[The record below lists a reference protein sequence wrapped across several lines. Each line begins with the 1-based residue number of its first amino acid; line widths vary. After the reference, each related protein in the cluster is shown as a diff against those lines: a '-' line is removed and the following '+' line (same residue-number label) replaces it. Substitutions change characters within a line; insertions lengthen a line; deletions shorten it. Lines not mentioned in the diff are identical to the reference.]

1 MKTSVTEMLQVE
13 YPIFAFSHCR
23 DVVAAVT
30 GAGGFG
36 VLGAVAHTPEQ
47 LEADL
52 SWIDEQVHGLP
63 YGVDLLMPRKFVG
76 AGSGGMDR
84 ASLRDMI
91 PPEHRAFLDDLLDRY
106 GIPRREAAPG
116 SRSPVASG
124 AQAGPGTP
132 GADPGVPGTPT
143 GSANPPGQQRA
154 GLQVDPK
161 SMAPLIDVAF
171 RHPIRLLASALGSPP
186 EWLVQDAHQRGVKV
200 AALAGAVKH
209 ARAHA
214 AVGVDLVIAQ
224 GTEAGGHT
232 GDVSTLVLV
241 PQVVDAVAPI
251 PVLAAG
257 GIATGRQMAA
267 SLALG
272 AAGVWCG
279 SVWLTTRESE
289 TPPAVKERMLA
300 ASSEDTVRTR
310 SFTGKPCRVLRS
322 EWTRAWEAPDA
333 PAPLPMPLQSMLSD
347 RPRRR
352 VEAVAE
358 RPGSPAVD
366 LLSPFIGQVV
376 GQMNAV
382 RPARQVVLDMV
393 EELVDAWMSVDKFL
407 AD

>member
-1 MKTSVTEMLQVE
+1 MKTPVTEMLQVE

-36 VLGAVAHTPEQ
+36 VLGAVAHPPDQ

-52 SWIDEQVHGLP
+52 AWIDEQVHGLP

-76 AGSGGMDR
+76 ADGGGMDR

-106 GIPRREAAPG
+106 GIPPQAAK
-116 SRSPVASG
+116 
-124 AQAGPGTP
+124 
-132 GADPGVPGTPT
+132 
-143 GSANPPGQQRA
+143 PPAPAKAAGQQRA

-171 RHPIRLLASALGSPP
+171 RHPIRLLASALCSPP
-186 EWLVQDAHQRGVKV
+186 EWLVQDAHQRGIKV
-200 AALAGAVKH
+200 AALAGTVKH

-232 GDVSTLVLV
+232 GEVSTLVLV
-241 PQVVDAVAPI
+241 PQVVDAVAPL

-322 EWTRAWEAPDA
+322 EWTSAWEAPDA

-358 RPGSPAVD
+358 RPGSAAAD

-393 EELVDAWMSVDKFL
+393 EGLVDAWMTVDKFL

>member
-1 MKTSVTEMLQVE
+1 LGGLAGGSAEAAALSPGVPMKTPVTEMLQVE

-36 VLGAVAHTPEQ
+36 VLGAVAHTPDQ

-52 SWIDEQVHGLP
+52 AWIDEQVHGLP

-76 AGSGGMDR
+76 ADSGGMDR

-106 GIPRREAAPG
+106 GIPPQQAKPPAPAKA
-116 SRSPVASG
+116 PAK
-124 AQAGPGTP
+124 A
-132 GADPGVPGTPT
+132 
-143 GSANPPGQQRA
+143 PGQQRA

-186 EWLVQDAHQRGVKV
+186 EWLVQDAHQRGIKV
-200 AALAGAVKH
+200 AALAGTVKH

-241 PQVVDAVAPI
+241 PQVVDAVAPV

-322 EWTRAWEAPDA
+322 EWTSAWEAPDA

-358 RPGSPAVD
+358 RFGSPAVD

-393 EELVDAWMSVDKFL
+393 EELVDAWMVVDKFL

>member
-1 MKTSVTEMLQVE
+1 MKTPVTEMLQVE

-36 VLGAVAHTPEQ
+36 VLGAVAHTPDH

-52 SWIDEQVHGLP
+52 AWIDQQVHGLP

-76 AGSGGMDR
+76 ADSGGMDR

-106 GIPRREAAPG
+106 GIPPQEAKPPAP
-116 SRSPVASG
+116 
-124 AQAGPGTP
+124 
-132 GADPGVPGTPT
+132 
-143 GSANPPGQQRA
+143 ANAPGQQRA

-186 EWLVQDAHQRGVKV
+186 EWLVQDAHQRGIKV
-200 AALAGAVKH
+200 AALAGTVKH

-241 PQVVDAVAPI
+241 PQVVDAVAPV

-322 EWTRAWEAPDA
+322 EWTNAWEAPGA

-358 RPGSPAVD
+358 RPGSAAAD

-393 EELVDAWMSVDKFL
+393 EGLVDAWMTVDKFL

>member
-1 MKTSVTEMLQVE
+1 MKTPVTEMLQVE

-36 VLGAVAHTPEQ
+36 VLGAVAHTPDQ

-52 SWIDEQVHGLP
+52 AWIDEQTRGLP

-76 AGSGGMDR
+76 AETGGADR

-91 PPEHRAFLDDLLDRY
+91 PPEHRAFLDELLDRY
-106 GIPRREAAPG
+106 GIPPTKPPRPASTGPASRGPSSSGPDGAAPA
-116 SRSPVASG
+116 RA
-124 AQAGPGTP
+124 A
-132 GADPGVPGTPT
+132 
-143 GSANPPGQQRA
+143 GQQRA

-186 EWLVQDAHQRGVKV
+186 EWLVQDAHQRGIKV

-232 GDVSTLVLV
+232 GEVSTLVLV
-241 PQVVDAVAPI
+241 PQVVDAVTPI

-322 EWTRAWEAPDA
+322 EWTDAWDAPGA

-376 GQMNAV
+376 GQLNAV

-393 EELVDAWMSVDKFL
+393 EELVDAWMTVDKFL

>member
-1 MKTSVTEMLQVE
+1 MKTPVTEMLQVE

-36 VLGAVAHTPEQ
+36 VLGAVAHTPDQ

-52 SWIDEQVHGLP
+52 AWIDEQVHGLP

-76 AGSGGMDR
+76 ADSGGMDR

-106 GIPRREAAPG
+106 GIPPQEAKPPAPARAPG
-116 SRSPVASG
+116 P
-124 AQAGPGTP
+124 
-132 GADPGVPGTPT
+132 
-143 GSANPPGQQRA
+143 QRA

-186 EWLVQDAHQRGVKV
+186 EWLVQDAHQRGIKV
-200 AALAGAVKH
+200 AALAGTVKH

-289 TPPAVKERMLA
+289 TSPAVKERMLA

-322 EWTRAWEAPDA
+322 EWTNAWEAPDA

-382 RPARQVVLDMV
+382 RPARQVVLDMA
-393 EELVDAWMSVDKFL
+393 EGLVDAWMTVDKFL

>member
-1 MKTSVTEMLQVE
+1 
-13 YPIFAFSHCR
+13 
-23 DVVAAVT
+23 
-30 GAGGFG
+30 
-36 VLGAVAHTPEQ
+36 
-47 LEADL
+47 
-52 SWIDEQVHGLP
+52 
-63 YGVDLLMPRKFVG
+63 
-76 AGSGGMDR
+76 
-84 ASLRDMI
+84 
-91 PPEHRAFLDDLLDRY
+91 
-106 GIPRREAAPG
+106 
-116 SRSPVASG
+116 
-124 AQAGPGTP
+124 
-132 GADPGVPGTPT
+132 
-143 GSANPPGQQRA
+143 
-154 GLQVDPK
+154 
-161 SMAPLIDVAF
+161 MAPLIDVAF

-186 EWLVQDAHQRGVKV
+186 DWLVQDAHQRGIKV

-214 AVGVDLVIAQ
+214 AAGVDLVIAQ

-232 GDVSTLVLV
+232 GEVSTLVLV

-322 EWTRAWEAPDA
+322 EWTNAWEAADA

-347 RPRRR
+347 RSRRR

-358 RPGSPAVD
+358 RTGSPATD

-393 EELVDAWMSVDKFL
+393 EELVDAWMTVDKFL

>member
-1 MKTSVTEMLQVE
+1 MKTPATELLQIE

-36 VLGAVAHTPEQ
+36 VLGAVAHTPDQ

-52 SWIDEQVHGLP
+52 AWVDQQVHGLP

-76 AGSGGMDR
+76 AESGGMDR
-84 ASLRDMI
+84 GSLRDMI
-91 PPEHRAFLDDLLDRY
+91 PDEHRAFLDDLLNRY
-106 GIPRREAAPG
+106 GIPPQEPAPG
-116 SRSPVASG
+116 ASAP
-124 AQAGPGTP
+124 AQR
-132 GADPGVPGTPT
+132 
-143 GSANPPGQQRA
+143 RA

-171 RHPIRLLASALGSPP
+171 RHPIRLLASALGTPP
-186 EWLVQDAHQRGVKV
+186 EWLVTDAHQRGIQV
-200 AALAGAVKH
+200 AALAGTVKH

-214 AVGVDLVIAQ
+214 AAGVDLVIAQ

-232 GDVSTLVLV
+232 GEVSTLVLV

-322 EWTRAWEAPDA
+322 EWTTAWEAPGA

-376 GQMNAV
+376 GQLSAV
-382 RPARQVVLDMV
+382 RPAREVVLGMV
-393 EELVDAWMSVDKFL
+393 EELVDTWQAVDKSM

>member
-1 MKTSVTEMLQVE
+1 MKTPVTEMLQVE

-23 DVVAAVT
+23 DVVAAVS

-52 SWIDEQVHGLP
+52 ACIDDQVHGLP

-76 AGSGGMDR
+76 AESGGMDR

-91 PPEHRAFLDDLLDRY
+91 PAEHRAFLDDLLGRY
-106 GIPRREAAPG
+106 GIPARETVPARVPDAAPG
-116 SRSPVASG
+116 TSARPARG
-124 AQAGPGTP
+124 A
-132 GADPGVPGTPT
+132 
-143 GSANPPGQQRA
+143 GQQRA

-171 RHPIRLLASALGSPP
+171 GHPIRLLASALGSPP
-186 EWLVQDAHQRGVKV
+186 EWLVEDAHQRGIKV
-200 AALAGAVKH
+200 AALAGTVKH

-214 AVGVDLVIAQ
+214 ETGVDLVIAQ

-289 TPPAVKERMLA
+289 VPPAVKERMLT
-300 ASSEDTVRTR
+300 ASSDDTVRTR

-322 EWTRAWEAPDA
+322 EWTNAWEAPDA

-352 VEAVAE
+352 IEAVAE
-358 RPGSPAVD
+358 RPGSPAVE

-376 GQMNAV
+376 GQLSAV
-382 RPARQVVLDMV
+382 RPARQVVLEMV
-393 EELVDAWMSVDKFL
+393 EELVDAWAAVDKYL
-407 AD
+407 AG

>member
-1 MKTSVTEMLQVE
+1 MKTPATEMLQIE

-36 VLGAVAHTPEQ
+36 VLGAVAHTPDQ

-52 SWIDEQVHGLP
+52 AWLDEQVHGLP

-76 AGSGGMDR
+76 AESGGMDR
-84 ASLRDMI
+84 GSLRDMI
-91 PPEHRAFLDDLLDRY
+91 PDGHRAFLDDLLNRY
-106 GIPRREAAPG
+106 GIPPQEPAPRPSAPG
-116 SRSPVASG
+116 G
-124 AQAGPGTP
+124 QANGP
-132 GADPGVPGTPT
+132 
-143 GSANPPGQQRA
+143 QRA
-154 GLQVDPK
+154 GLQVDPR

-171 RHPIRLLASALGSPP
+171 RHPIRLLASALGTPP
-186 EWLVQDAHQRGVKV
+186 EWLVSDAHQRGIQV
-200 AALAGAVKH
+200 AALAGTVKH

-214 AVGVDLVIAQ
+214 DAGVDLIIAQ

-232 GDVSTLVLV
+232 GEVSTLVLV

-322 EWTRAWEAPDA
+322 QWTSAWEAPGA

-358 RPGSPAVD
+358 RPGSPAAA

-376 GQMNAV
+376 GQLNAV
-382 RPARQVVLDMV
+382 RPAREVVLGMV
-393 EELVDAWMSVDKFL
+393 EELVDAWLAVDKSL

>member
-1 MKTSVTEMLQVE
+1 
-13 YPIFAFSHCR
+13 
-23 DVVAAVT
+23 
-30 GAGGFG
+30 
-36 VLGAVAHTPEQ
+36 
-47 LEADL
+47 
-52 SWIDEQVHGLP
+52 
-63 YGVDLLMPRKFVG
+63 
-76 AGSGGMDR
+76 
-84 ASLRDMI
+84 
-91 PPEHRAFLDDLLDRY
+91 
-106 GIPRREAAPG
+106 
-116 SRSPVASG
+116 
-124 AQAGPGTP
+124 
-132 GADPGVPGTPT
+132 
-143 GSANPPGQQRA
+143 
-154 GLQVDPK
+154 
-161 SMAPLIDVAF
+161 MAPLIDVAF

-322 EWTRAWEAPDA
+322 EWTNAWEAPDA

-393 EELVDAWMSVDKFL
+393 EELVDAWMTVDKFL

>member
-1 MKTSVTEMLQVE
+1 MKTPVTEMLRVE

-36 VLGAVAHTPEQ
+36 VLGAVAHTPGQ

-52 SWIDEQVHGLP
+52 AWIDEQVHGLP
-63 YGVDLLMPRKFVG
+63 YGVDLLMPRKFAG
-76 AGSGGMDR
+76 AESDGMDR
-84 ASLRDMI
+84 GSLRDMI
-91 PPEHRAFLDDLLDRY
+91 PAGHRAFLDDLLDRY
-106 GIPRREAAPG
+106 GIPPQEPRAPA
-116 SRSPVASG
+116 P
-124 AQAGPGTP
+124 AGK
-132 GADPGVPGTPT
+132 
-143 GSANPPGQQRA
+143 PGQQRA

-171 RHPIRLLASALGSPP
+171 RHPIKLLASALGSPP
-186 EWLVQDAHQRGVKV
+186 EWLVQDAHQRGITV
-200 AALAGAVKH
+200 AALAGTVKH

-232 GDVSTLVLV
+232 GEVSTLVLV

-289 TPPAVKERMLA
+289 TPPAVKERMIA

-322 EWTRAWEAPDA
+322 EWTSAWEAPNA

-358 RPGSPAVD
+358 RPGSPATD

-393 EELVDAWMSVDKFL
+393 EELVDAWMTVDKFL

>member
-1 MKTSVTEMLQVE
+1 VEAAALFRGVLMKTPVTEMLQVE

-36 VLGAVAHTPEQ
+36 VLGAVAHTPDQ

-52 SWIDEQVHGLP
+52 AWIDEQVHGLP

-76 AGSGGMDR
+76 ADSGGMDR

-91 PPEHRAFLDDLLDRY
+91 PAEHRAFLDDLLDRY
-106 GIPRREAAPG
+106 GIAPGQAASAPAAAP
-116 SRSPVASG
+116 
-124 AQAGPGTP
+124 AQA
-132 GADPGVPGTPT
+132 A
-143 GSANPPGQQRA
+143 SAPAAAPAQAPGQQRA
-154 GLQVDPK
+154 ALQVDPK

-186 EWLVQDAHQRGVKV
+186 EWLVQDAHQRGIKV
-200 AALAGAVKH
+200 AALAGTVKH

-214 AVGVDLVIAQ
+214 AVGVDVVIAQ

-232 GDVSTLVLV
+232 GEVSTLVLV

-289 TPPAVKERMLA
+289 TPPAVRERMLA

-322 EWTRAWEAPDA
+322 EWTSAWEAPDA

-358 RPGSPAVD
+358 RPGSPATE

-393 EELVDAWMSVDKFL
+393 EELVDAWMAVDKFL

>member
-1 MKTSVTEMLQVE
+1 MKTPVTEMLQVE

-23 DVVAAVT
+23 DVVAAVS

-47 LEADL
+47 LEVDL
-52 SWIDEQVHGLP
+52 NWIDDQVHGLP
-63 YGVDLLMPRKFVG
+63 YGVDLLMPRRFVG
-76 AGSGGMDR
+76 AESGGMDR
-84 ASLRDMI
+84 SSLRDLI
-91 PPEHRAFLDDLLDRY
+91 PAEHRAFLEDLLSRY
-106 GIPRREAAPG
+106 GIPPREAAPA
-116 SRSPVASG
+116 PAKDSG
-124 AQAGPGTP
+124 PAK
-132 GADPGVPGTPT
+132 
-143 GSANPPGQQRA
+143 SPGQQHA

-171 RHPIRLLASALGSPP
+171 RHPIKLLASALGSPP
-186 EWLVQDAHQRGVKV
+186 EWLVEEAHRRDITV
-200 AALAGAVKH
+200 AALAGTVKH

-214 AVGVDLVIAQ
+214 AAGVDIVIAQ

-232 GDVSTLVLV
+232 GEVSTLVLV

-251 PVLAAG
+251 AVLAAG
-257 GIATGRQMAA
+257 GIASGRQMAA
-267 SLALG
+267 SLTLG

-289 TPPAVKERMLA
+289 VPPAVKQRMLA

-322 EWTRAWEAPDA
+322 EWTKAWEAPDA

-352 VEAVAE
+352 IEAVAE
-358 RPGSPAVD
+358 RPGSPAVE

-376 GQMNAV
+376 GQMNAA

-393 EELVDAWMSVDKFL
+393 EELVDAWMVVDKYL
-407 AD
+407 AE